1 MSEVRKTKETTITL
15 RPVADGDREFL
26 LTVYEASRE
35 TELSM
40 VQWDAAMR
48 RTFVEH
54 QFDAQTRHYEGEY
67 HEIRHDI
74 ILFGDDAVGRLFMSC
89 GDPTQIAI
97 MDITILPKYR
107 QNGIGTRIV
116 NDLKGEASASNR
128 SLRIYIEDFNPSQ
141 GLFRKLGFES
151 VETDTVNLLLE
162 WRKPDT

>member
-1 MSEVRKTKETTITL
+1 MSEVTKTTETRITL

-35 TELSM
+35 IELSM

-67 HEIRHDI
+67 DEIKHNI
-74 ILFGDDAVGRLFMSC
+74 ILFGDEPVGRLFVSRS
-89 GDPTQIAI
+89 DPAQIAI
-97 MDITILPKYR
+97 LDITILPQFR
-107 QNGIGTRIV
+107 SNGIGTQLV
-116 NDLKGEASASNR
+116 NELKDEASANNK
-128 SLRIYIEDFNPSQ
+128 SLRIFIEDFNPSQ

-151 VETDTVNLLLE
+151 VETDTVNLRFE
-162 WRKPDT
+162 WRNQDT